1 MTIDEATVKGVVEGT
16 EKIPVSDSGSPKSLV
31 VDAIATFV
39 LDKLF
44 AVAEKASVTNTTT
57 FIARDNTSLGRIT
70 TEKLKTFITSTMW
83 PLESVSPITS
93 AELPLSSGASKGV
106 ITLGNL
112 VTFIKEQAG
121 TDLLSFTGLDSVSL
135 LDNGDYLIVS
145 KSGVSKKITWQDVVV
160 KVNASLHDYIL
171 STNGI
176 TGTPANDNAIP
187 ITASGSL
194 RHITFDQLASVLGK
208 VGFTG
213 NAPTVNHV
221 PQWAS
226 TEALKAGVPIVKT
239 VTDIP
244 SDNALVSERF
254 VRNYIGQY
262 PRVIL
267 TARDFVDNEL
277 LEFPHDSAT
286 SYSCYFRIPDGWDA
300 GEIRARVVWFPGA
313 GAITGKGMKLLISIT
328 QIVEG
333 SAISGIPTAEEDII
347 DFTTGGEGIVHVSP
361 ICSDMELIGPSPY
374 IKIEIERD
382 IAFNPPEGTV
392 DTSVTVVA
400 FELEYGRGMPAGG
413 WDG

>member
-70 TEKLKTFITSTMW
+70 TEKLKTFIASTIW

-93 AELPLSSGASKGV
+93 AELPLSSGASHGV
-106 ITLGNL
+106 LTLGNL

-121 TDLLSFTGLDSVSL
+121 SDLLSLSSLDSISV
-135 LDNGDYLIVS
+135 LDNGDYLMVS

-194 RHITFDQLASVLGK
+194 RHITFEQLANVLGK
-208 VGFTG
+208 IGFTG

-347 DFTTGGEGIVHVSP
+347 DFTTGGEGIVHISP

-400 FELEYGRGMPAGG
+400 FELEYGRGMPLGG